1 MEELTLKW
9 GTLKGWKLETD
20 KSKEILQR
28 YSNEGVSLSSM
39 LQEDTDNQ
47 KNFILELIDS
57 VEENGGKFYLDW
69 DGEYVTA
76 EKAKAYVL
84 EYGKRK

>member
-1 MEELTLKW
+1 MTLKW

-28 YSNEGVSLSSM
+28 YLKEGVALSSM
-39 LQEDTDNQ
+39 MQEDTDNQ

-57 VEENGGKFYLDW
+57 VEENGGKFFLDW
-69 DGEYVTA
+69 DGEYVAA